1 MDQDL
6 ENSMNNCES
15 LSGIIKTDVKS
26 LQNGRGGL
34 ELLSDIKIQP
44 IYVKNY

>member
-15 LSGIIKTDVKS
+15 ISGIIKTDLKS
-26 LQNGRGGL
+26 LQNGVVDL
-34 ELLSDIKIQP
+34 NYFLL
-44 IYVKNY
+44 